1 MKKRDLWTGV
11 GMIAVGVLCLL
22 IALSWATPL
31 GGLFCGLCG
40 ALTVPGVAQVCKYV
54 KWSSPKN
61 APVYQERLERERIEL
76 RDERKSMLRDKS
88 GRYAYILGLL
98 TLAAAILVLYLLEAF
113 GVLGWEEA
121 RLIILFLGAYILFQ
135 AIAGIVIYRL
145 LEKKY

>member
-1 MKKRDLWTGV
+1 MKKRDLWIGV
-11 GMIAVGVLCLL
+11 GMIAAGILCLL
-22 IALSWATPL
+22 TALSWATPL
-31 GGLFCGLCG
+31 GGLFFGLCG
-40 ALTVPGVAQVCKYV
+40 ALTVPGIAQICKYV
-54 KWSSPKN
+54 KWSSPER
-61 APVYQERLERERIEL
+61 APIYRQRLEQEKIDL

-98 TLAAAILVLYLLEAF
+98 TLTAVIIVMYFLEAF

-135 AIAGIVIYRL
+135 AIAGVVIYRL